1 MRARESEGVC
11 VHMYMLLH
19 VYCVCGSVS
28 VYPLICC
35 YGDASFMTVALDK
48 MEKSLPFAIQLHSQE
63 TTFQAVDILVCEVP
77 YKS

>member
-1 MRARESEGVC
+1 VRARESEGVC
-11 VHMYMLLH
+11 VHMYMSLH
-19 VYCVCGSVS
+19 VYCVCGSIS

-48 MEKSLPFAIQLHSQE
+48 MEKKFAICHPTYSQE